1 MSLFISDKSLKLWL
15 DEYAVSHQNLI
26 NKRIHVICVP
36 VIFLTIVALIINIS
50 LILMAVLAVGVLW
63 FYLRLSHSLFLA
75 MAIFIALCVGFVF
88 LVDWHIGV
96 WIGIFVVAWV
106 GQFVGHKIEGAKPSF
121 FEDLQF
127 LLIGPA
133 WVAMNLF
140 KG

>member
-63 FYLRLSHSLFLA
+63 FYLRLSHLLFLA